1 MVLSMAP
8 WGFWPAMIAGFG
20 GFYFLMTKMK
30 TRRAVF
36 AAGWLFGFGYFSCGL
51 WWIANA
57 LLVPGNPFSWVW
69 PLAIA
74 GLPAMLAFFPALAAY
89 VAARFSDLK
98 TIPGFLLFIALM
110 GISEWLRG
118 HVFTGF
124 PWNLY
129 GYAWNGWAAM
139 MQNDAWAGP
148 YMLTLLTVFWAALP
162 AFLYVSDESAKRKA
176 AAATLAALLFTGCLT
191 FGQWRLSGPDPG
203 TNDNVNLLIV
213 QPNIR
218 QDEKWDNSKA
228 GENLYN
234 LSLLSGAQNDDGGK
248 TTLILWPETA
258 ITADALINPQ
268 ARAIIRP
275 ALESYAGPVYLL
287 TGLLRFETKTDKE
300 VYFNSV
306 AAIGRG
312 LGIAAVYDKSHLVPF
327 GEYIPF
333 QKIMPFG
340 PFVRLEGFTQ
350 GQGPQTLELSG
361 IPAFSALVCYEII
374 FPGAVVSRKGPR
386 PEFILNVTND
396 AWYGDSPGPRQ
407 HFMQARFRAIEE
419 GLPVVR
425 SANTGISGLIDPYG
439 RPLLTIGID
448 SRGAERISLP
458 KPLAH
463 APLYT
468 VTGDWIFLAAVLT
481 LIFPSRKRRS

>member
-162 AFLYVSDESAKRKA
+162 GFLFSWGVSAKNRIVLA
-176 AAATLAALLFTGCLT
+176 AAALLVFSLCAGFGYGRLAGAGNES
-191 FGQWRLSGPDPG
+191 QE
-203 TNDNVNLLIV
+203 NVEVLIV
-213 QPNIR
+213 QPDIP
-218 QDEKWDNSKA
+218 QEEKWDNAKA
-228 GENLYN
+228 VDNLLT
-234 LSLLSGAQNDDGGK
+234 LSTLSASQKDAPGK
-248 TTLILWPETA
+248 TTIILWPETA
-258 ITADALINPQ
+258 ILAGALTHPN
-268 ARAIIRP
+268 ALAILKP
-275 ALESYAGPVYLL
+275 AFDSYSGPAWLL
-287 TGLLRFETKTDKE
+287 TGMLRSETNGGGE
-300 VYFNSV
+300 RYFNS
-306 AAIGRG
+306 
-312 LGIAAVYDKSHLVPF
+312 IAAVGRDIAVSAMYDKSHLVPF
-327 GEYIPF
+327 GEYIPL
-333 QKIMPFG
+333 QKYIPLA
-340 PFVRLEGFTQ
+340 PFVRFEGFTS
-350 GQGPQTLELSG
+350 GGGPQTLTLPGLPPVS
-361 IPAFSALVCYEII
+361 PLVCYEII
-374 FPGAVVSRKGPR
+374 FPGKAARRGADR
-386 PEFILNVTND
+386 PAFIFNATND